1 MIWTTLKTVPKAI
14 PSLHKKDLPEAVCLK
29 KLWSLCLLTKAWI
42 FQVTQTAWYDD
53 RLFFAAFLSLQ
64 SKLTSSFLPCQ
75 VGQEDETLL
84 QEGAALEQAIMQG
97 EETTT
102 ATVTAVIG
110 EGDAAVALALTT
122 DANGDV
128 VKQIMLTDG
137 TVLGIC
143 NSNGELSLS
152 EGVNLL
158 QQEDGSAALHFIQ
171 GNIQVPL
178 ETVRALFTME

>member
-1 MIWTTLKTVPKAI
+1 M
-14 PSLHKKDLPEAVCLK
+14 
-29 KLWSLCLLTKAWI
+29 
-42 FQVTQTAWYDD
+42 
-53 RLFFAAFLSLQ
+53 
-64 SKLTSSFLPCQ
+64 
-75 VGQEDETLL
+75 L

-137 TVLGIC
+137 QVLGTC
-143 NSNGELSLS
+143 TTNGELSLS
-152 EGVNLL
+152 DGVNLL
-158 QQEDGSAALHFIQ
+158 QQEDGSAALQFIQ

-178 ETVRALFTME
+178 ETVRALFTMEQQSAGQEG